1 MGKIML
7 PTEDNYLLSLSYF
20 KSDHENAAGVVQI
33 VHGME
38 EHKERYYDF
47 ALFLAENGL
56 HVVVSD
62 LRSHGED
69 APVLS
74 HIADKRGDRLLI
86 RDQQLIAEWISDQF
100 PGLPVMLFGHS
111 MGSIISRVLLQT
123 DSRKYARTALSGY
136 VSPNPAAPVAVALGK
151 AIRYIKSGRA
161 HSKLLNKLALGSYG
175 NSIPDRKTDLDW
187 LSYNEENVRKYIAD
201 PLCGV
206 EFTIGSYCALFSLLN
221 RMQQVH
227 AYRDVNTEMPVLL
240 ISGKDD
246 PCTGGEKGR
255 VLSRSLLEKS
265 GFRNI
270 SVITYDHMRH
280 EILNESNH
288 EQVYRDLLDFFLEQP
303 SGSGRH

>member
-1 MGKIML
+1 MGKIVL
-7 PTEDNYLLSLSYF
+7 PTEDNYLLSLSFF
-20 KSDHENAAGVVQI
+20 KSDLEDTVGVVQI

-74 HIADKRGDRLLI
+74 HIADKRGDWLLV
-86 RDQQLIAEWISDQF
+86 RDQQLIADWISSRF
-100 PGLPVMLFGHS
+100 PGLPLMLFGHS

-123 DSRKYARTALSGY
+123 DSSRYAKTALSGY
-136 VSPNPAAPVAVALGK
+136 VYPNPAAPVAVALGN
-151 AIRYIKSGRA
+151 AIRLSKSSRA
-161 HSKLLNKLALGSYG
+161 HSKLLNELALGPYG
-175 NSIPDRKTDLDW
+175 KSIPDRKTDLDW

-201 PLCGV
+201 PLCGA
-206 EFTIGSYCALFSLLN
+206 EFTVGSYCALFSLLN
-221 RMQQVH
+221 RMQRVH
-227 AYRDVNTEMPVLL
+227 MYRDVNTKMPVLL

-255 VLSRSLLEKS
+255 THSRFLLEKA
-265 GFRNI
+265 GFQNI

-280 EILNESNH
+280 EILNESDH
-288 EQVYRDLLDFFLEQP
+288 EKVYRDLLDFFLDPQP
-303 SGSGRH
+303 ESGQP

>member
-7 PTEDNYLLSLSYF
+7 PTEDNYLLSLSF
-20 KSDHENAAGVVQI
+20 FQSDTENAAGVVQI

-86 RDQQLIAEWISDQF
+86 RDQQLIAGWIADKF
-100 PGLPVMLFGHS
+100 PGLPLMLFGHS

-123 DSRKYARTALSGY
+123 DSPRYAKTALSGY
-136 VSPNPAAPVAVALGK
+136 VSPNPAAPVAVLLGE
-151 AIRYIKSGRA
+151 AIRLSKSSRA
-161 HSKLLNKLALGSYG
+161 HSKLLNELALGPYG
-175 NSIPDRKTDLDW
+175 KSIPGRKTDLDW

-201 PLCGV
+201 PLCGA
-206 EFTIGSYCALFSLLN
+206 EFTVGSYCALFSLLN
-221 RMQQVH
+221 RMQQVR
-227 AYRDVNTEMPVLL
+227 AYRDVNADMPVLL

-255 VLSRSLLEKS
+255 AGSRSLLEKA

-270 SVITYDHMRH
+270 SVITYGHMRH
-280 EILNESNH
+280 EILNESDH
-288 EQVYRDLLDFFLEQP
+288 EKVYRDLLDFFLA
-303 SGSGRH
+303 

>member
-1 MGKIML
+1 MEKIKL
-7 PTEDNYLLSLSYF
+7 PAEDNYLLSLSF
-20 KSDHENAAGVVQI
+20 FQSDLENAAGIVQI

-47 ALFLAENGL
+47 ALFLAKNGL

-62 LRSHGED
+62 LRGHGED

-74 HIADKRGDRLLI
+74 HIADRQGDRLLI
-86 RDQQLIAEWISDQF
+86 RDQQLIAGWIAGRF
-100 PGLPVMLFGHS
+100 PGLPLMLFGHS

-123 DSRKYARTALSGY
+123 DSKKYARAALSGY
-136 VSPNPAAPVAVALGK
+136 VSPNPAAPLAVTVGK
-151 AIRYIKSGRA
+151 TIRLAKGSRA
-161 HSKLLNKLALGSYG
+161 HSKLLDSLALGPYG

-187 LSYNEENVRKYIAD
+187 LSCNEENVRNYIAD
-201 PLCGV
+201 PLCGA
-206 EFTIGSYCALFSLLN
+206 EFSVGSYCALFTLLN
-221 RMQQVH
+221 RMQQVS
-227 AYRDVNTEMPVLL
+227 ACRDVNADMPVLL

-255 VLSRSLLEKS
+255 GSSRSLLEKS

-280 EILNESNH
+280 EILNESAH
-288 EQVYRDLLDFFLEQP
+288 EKVYRDLLDFFLE
-303 SGSGRH
+303 

>member
-1 MGKIML
+1 MGKIMV
-7 PTEDNYLLSLSYF
+7 PTEDNYLLSISYF
-20 KSDHENAAGVVQI
+20 KSDLENAAGIVQI

-74 HIADKRGDRLLI
+74 HIADRRGDRLLI
-86 RDQQLIAEWISDQF
+86 RDQQLIADWITNQF
-100 PGLPVMLFGHS
+100 PGLPLMLFGHS

-123 DSRKYARTALSGY
+123 DSLRYSKTALSGY
-136 VSPNPAAPVAVALGK
+136 VSPNPAAPLGVALGN
-151 AIRYIKSGRA
+151 AIRLSKSSRA
-161 HSKLLNKLALGSYG
+161 HSKLLNELALGPYG
-175 NSIPDRKTDLDW
+175 KSIPDRKTDLDW

-201 PLCGV
+201 PLCGA
-206 EFTIGSYCALFSLLN
+206 EFTVGSYCALFSLLN
-221 RMQQVH
+221 RMQHVR
-227 AYRDVNTEMPVLL
+227 ACRDVNAGMPVLL

-255 VLSRSLLEKS
+255 THSRSLLEKS

-280 EILNESNH
+280 EILNESDH
-288 EQVYRDLLDFFLEQP
+288 EKAYRDLLDFFLGPQP
-303 SGSGRH
+303 GTG

>member
-7 PTEDNYLLSLSYF
+7 PTEDNYLLSVSF
-20 KSDHENAAGVVQI
+20 FQSDLEDAAGVIQI

-74 HIADKRGDRLLI
+74 HIADRRGDRLLV
-86 RDQQLIAEWISDQF
+86 RDQQLIADWITDRF
-100 PGLPVMLFGHS
+100 PGLPLMLFGHS

-123 DSRKYARTALSGY
+123 DSLSYAKAALSGY
-136 VSPNPAAPVAVALGK
+136 VSPNPAAPLAIVLGK
-151 AIRYIKSGRA
+151 SIRLVKGSRA
-161 HSKLLNKLALGSYG
+161 YSKLLDSLALGPYG
-175 NSIPDRKTDLDW
+175 SSIPDRKTDLDW

-201 PLCGV
+201 PLCGA
-206 EFTIGSYCALFSLLN
+206 EFTVGSYCALFSLLN

-227 AYRDVNTEMPVLL
+227 AYRDVNADMPILL

-255 VLSRSLLEKS
+255 GRSRSILEKS

-280 EILNESNH
+280 EILNESAH
-288 EQVYRDLLDFFLEQP
+288 EKVYRNLLDFFLE
-303 SGSGRH
+303 

>member
-7 PTEDNYLLSLSYF
+7 PTEDNYFLSISF
-20 KSDHENAAGVVQI
+20 FESDMKDAAGVVQI
-33 VHGME
+33 IHGME

-47 ALFLAENGL
+47 ALFLAEHGL

-62 LRSHGED
+62 LRGHGED

-74 HIADKRGDRLLI
+74 HIANKRGDRLLI
-86 RDQQLIAEWISDQF
+86 RDQQMIADWIRNRF
-100 PGLPVMLFGHS
+100 PGLPMMLFGHS

-123 DSRKYARTALSGY
+123 DSARYARTALSGY
-136 VSPNPAAPVAVALGK
+136 VSPNPAALVAVALGN
-151 AIRYIKSGRA
+151 AIRMTKNGRA
-161 HSKLLNKLALGSYG
+161 HSKLLNSLVLGPYG
-175 NSIPDRKTDLDW
+175 KSIKNRKSDLDW
-187 LSYNEENVRKYIAD
+187 LSRNEENVRKYIAD

-206 EFTIGSYCALFSLLN
+206 DFTVGSYCALFGLLN

-227 AYRDVNTEMPVLL
+227 AYRDVNGEMPVLL
-240 ISGKDD
+240 ISGGED

-255 VLSRSLLEKS
+255 ARSRAILEKS

-280 EILNESNH
+280 EILNEGGNDK
-288 EQVYRDLLDFFLEQP
+288 VYGDLLDFFL
-303 SGSGRH
+303 GRRP

>member
-7 PTEDNYLLSLSYF
+7 PTEDNYLLSLSF
-20 KSDHENAAGVVQI
+20 FQSDLENAAGVVQI

-69 APVLS
+69 ARVLS
-74 HIADKRGDRLLI
+74 HIADRRGDRLLI
-86 RDQQLIAEWISDQF
+86 RDQQQIADWITGRF
-100 PGLPVMLFGHS
+100 PGLPLMLFGHS

-123 DSRKYARTALSGY
+123 DSKRYSRAALSGY
-136 VSPNPAAPVAVALGK
+136 VSPNPASPVAVALGK
-151 AIRYIKSGRA
+151 TVRLAKGSRA
-161 HSKLLNKLALGSYG
+161 HSKLLDSLALGPYG

-201 PLCGV
+201 PLCGA
-206 EFTIGSYCALFSLLN
+206 EFTVGSYCALFTLLN
-221 RMQQVH
+221 RMQQFRMC
-227 AYRDVNTEMPVLL
+227 RDVNAELPVLL

-255 VLSRSLLEKS
+255 GRSRSLMEKY

-280 EILNESNH
+280 EILNESAH
-288 EQVYRDLLDFFLEQP
+288 EKVYRDLLGFFL
-303 SGSGRH
+303 G